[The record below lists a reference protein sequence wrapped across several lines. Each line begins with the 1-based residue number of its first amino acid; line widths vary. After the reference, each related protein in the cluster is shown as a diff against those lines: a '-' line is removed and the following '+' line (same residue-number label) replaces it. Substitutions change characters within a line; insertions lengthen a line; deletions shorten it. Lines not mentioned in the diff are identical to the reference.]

1 MAAAAFAIRH
11 SARRYHLSS
20 RSMPLQVSRSAI
32 GEVVARIGLND
43 LPAQEFY
50 EGREG
55 PGPEEPDARMTCSKV
70 KPDTK
75 ETEMIPDWVHLV
87 SILSLAAG
95 FLSAAIV
102 AMDEWRAAKRCPT
115 RPAPPFPQ

>member
-1 MAAAAFAIRH
+1 
-11 SARRYHLSS
+11 
-20 RSMPLQVSRSAI
+20 MPLQVSRSAI

-70 KPDTK
+70 KLDPKQSD
-75 ETEMIPDWVHLV
+75 IFQDWVHLV

-102 AMDEWRAAKRCPT
+102 AIDGWSAAKRCPT